1 VKASA
6 DPARRSVQP
15 PTPAI
20 RVLAWAVVAWCLGFA
35 AVNLFYE
42 ASDRF
47 TRSAYAQDATALSII
62 NWLVVALKV
71 LGAAVA
77 LLTVT
82 DRWPSV
88 STNLR
93 ALLVW
98 GAFALLGLYSVGN
111 VVIAL
116 GLALGLN
123 GSREEITA
131 KGIGYVVFFLA
142 GAAGYGAL
150 ALSFSRRSG
159 APRRCALLGIAG
171 APLLL
176 AAILAAIPALLSAL
190 GLLPKS

>member
-1 VKASA
+1 VKAS
-6 DPARRSVQP
+6 PNLARRSVQP
-15 PTPAI
+15 PTPRT
-20 RVLAWAVVAWCLGFA
+20 RVLAWAVVTWCLGFA
-35 AVNLFYE
+35 AVNVVYE
-42 ASDRF
+42 ASDHFARG
-47 TRSAYAQDATALSII
+47 AYAQDARAISIMS
-62 NWLVVALKV
+62 WLVVALKV
-71 LGAAVA
+71 LGAAAA

-111 VVIAL
+111 VAITV
-116 GLALGLN
+116 GLALGLT

-131 KGIGYVVFFLA
+131 KGFAYIAFFLA

-150 ALSFSRRSG
+150 ALSFSRRSD
-159 APRRCALLGIAG
+159 APRRYALFGVAG

-176 AAILAAIPALLSAL
+176 ATVLVAVPALLSAL
-190 GLLPKS
+190 GLLPRS

>member
-1 VKASA
+1 VKASSNLT
-6 DPARRSVQP
+6 PRPVSP
-15 PTPAI
+15 PKPCT
-20 RVLAWAVVAWCLGFA
+20 RVLAWAVVAWCLAFA

-42 ASDRF
+42 ASDHFARG
-47 TRSAYAQDATALSII
+47 AYAQDASGISIMS
-62 NWLVVALKV
+62 WLVVALKV

-82 DRWPSV
+82 DRWPGV

-93 ALLVW
+93 TVLVW

-111 VVIAL
+111 VVIAV
-116 GLALGLN
+116 GLALGLT

-131 KGIGYVVFFLA
+131 KGIAYVAFFLA
-142 GAAGYGAL
+142 GAAAYGAL

-159 APRRCALLGIAG
+159 APRRYALLGIAG

-176 AAILAAIPALLSAL
+176 AAILAAVPALLSAL